1 MNPFIIMK
9 SLGEY
14 LKKERELRGV
24 TIEEIAS
31 ITRISSRFIHALE
44 NDDFKN
50 LPSEVF
56 VKGFL
61 RAYAKCVGIDP
72 NEVISIYTNIRKAD
86 EKPETK
92 KEISPPIKFNNTSII
107 TLTSIIALILIT
119 LGGIFYYKNGSKN
132 IAKPIL
138 NELPELK
145 TAIEE
150 QPKENSEPKE
160 ELPLVQT
167 EKAIDE
173 IEQKPITDQH
183 TEETVKTIPAI
194 PNENIAKSDESV
206 EKKQEPLKLTL
217 TALETVWFSI
227 VIDDSETREAILQ
240 PNEKM
245 IFTAKEKFSLT
256 TGNTTGTDVML
267 DGIKISLPTTRSN
280 VLKNH
285 ILTRQ

>member
-1 MNPFIIMK
+1 MK

-24 TIEEIAS
+24 TIEGIAS

-267 DGIKISLPTTRSN
+267 DGVKISLPTTRSN